1 MKNGSKFIVFK
12 SDPSIE
18 NASQLTVIRFDK
30 YGIAEIIHKIDC
42 FFENLEEK
50 LKDICKNLCPPMTE
64 QSKDEIDHLA
74 VLQTKEADQKKIRSL
89 LDENIRQT

>member
-18 NASQLTVIRFDK
+18 KASQLSIISFNMN
-30 YGIAEIIHKIDC
+30 GIAEIIHRIDC

-50 LKDICKNLCPPMTE
+50 LKDICKKLCPPITE
-64 QSKDEIDHLA
+64 
-74 VLQTKEADQKKIRSL
+74 
-89 LDENIRQT
+89 